1 MRNGLCYSSKTITI
15 WATGLMAGFVEWEET
30 MATKTLAD
38 VKAEIARLQK
48 QADKMQREALATARK
63 RIEAIEQEAGA
74 SLEQLFED
82 RFKRYDASKTD
93 AAAKPSKRATR
104 APGTPKYIVGG
115 KNYDGR
121 AARRASAFDAV
132 RVDGKVDDSKALAKR
147 MINPAWL
154 REAPPRILTALGV
167 KDVDAYANKDKL

>member
-1 MRNGLCYSSKTITI
+1 M
-15 WATGLMAGFVEWEET
+15 V
-30 MATKTLAD
+30 TKTLAD
-38 VKAEIARLQK
+38 VQAEIARLQK
-48 QADKMQREALATARK
+48 QAEKMQQEALATARE
-63 RIEAIEQEAGA
+63 RIETIEKEAGA

-82 RFKRYDASKTD
+82 RFKRFGAPQVKRK
-93 AAAKPSKRATR
+93 AKPSKSATR

-115 KNYDGR
+115 KTYDGR

>member
-1 MRNGLCYSSKTITI
+1 
-15 WATGLMAGFVEWEET
+15 

-38 VKAEIARLQK
+38 VRAQIAKLQEEAE
-48 QADKMQREALATARK
+48 KMQREALATARE

-74 SLEQLFED
+74 TLEQLFED
-82 RFKRYDASKTD
+82 RFKRYGAPQVKEK
-93 AAAKPSKRATR
+93 AKPSKRAAR

>member
-1 MRNGLCYSSKTITI
+1 
-15 WATGLMAGFVEWEET
+15 MAGFVEGEKT

-38 VKAEIARLQK
+38 VQAEIARLQE
-48 QADKMQREALATARK
+48 QAEKMQLEALATARE
-63 RIEAIEQEAGA
+63 RIEAIEKVAGA

-82 RFKRYDASKTD
+82 RFKHYDALQSD
-93 AAAKPSKRATR
+93 AEGTPSKRAAR

-115 KNYDGR
+115 KTYDGR
-121 AARRASAFDAV
+121 AARTASAFDAV

-167 KDVDAYANKDKL
+167 EDVDAYVKKHKL